1 MCSNS
6 VFHDRR
12 FAGSFVSLNMQ
23 RSGNMY
29 VRRDGKR
36 LNYVRGNIHAS
47 SVLCL
52 GLITWLRQKR
62 WHALLALSS
71 PLKKIMYGNFNAVS
85 FIVEIL
91 SGITEVGLSRVRA
104 YVFFCRIGD
113 LVTSN
118 SRPMFS

>member
-71 PLKKIMYGNFNAVS
+71 PPKKIMYGNFNAVS

-91 SGITEVGLSRVRA
+91 VELRKLAYRVCARMC
-104 YVFFCRIGD
+104 FFAE
-113 LVTSN
+113 LVI
-118 SRPMFS
+118 